1 MTANARHRTWFDRAA
16 PAIVALGLCVSA
28 VDASGAGADSRL
40 PTLPEL
46 PKISE
51 LVPIQHSSGLALDG
65 IDPVSYFTSGRAIGG
80 RAQFELMHN
89 GIVWR
94 FANAANRSAFARNP
108 EVYSP
113 IFGGYDPVGVAGGRA
128 VTSNPEYF
136 LIADGGLLL
145 FRNSQNKAR
154 WLAEPDL
161 RAVAQRNWS
170 AVETQLV
177 H

>member
-1 MTANARHRTWFDRAA
+1 MTANARHRTWFNRAA

-28 VDASGAGADSRL
+28 ADASGAGADGRL
-40 PTLPEL
+40 PSLPEL
-46 PKISE
+46 PRISE
-51 LVPIQHSSGLALDG
+51 LVAIQQSSGLALDG
-65 IDPVSYFTSGRAIGG
+65 IDPVSYFTSGRAVGG

-94 FANAANRSAFARNP
+94 FAGAANLSAFARNP

-128 VTSNPEYF
+128 VTSDPRFF
-136 LIADGGLLL
+136 LIADGVLLL
-145 FRNSQNKAR
+145 FRSSQNKAR

-161 RAVAQRNWS
+161 RVMAQRNWS
-170 AVETQLV
+170 TVEAQLV
-177 H
+177 Q